1 MRYARLSI
9 VSGVLAAVLAVGG
22 GLMAFQ
28 PSAQAGEWK
37 MVDPQ
42 PKVGE
47 KMRMASF
54 MDGKIGFTGGAGDV
68 GKAHLTSDG
77 GQTWAVADSSG
88 G

>member
-1 MRYARLSI
+1 MKHGRWSLMT
-9 VSGVLAAVLAVGG
+9 GVLAAVLAVGG
-22 GLMAFQ
+22 GLAAFQ

-54 MDGKIGFTGGAGDV
+54 LDGKIGFTGGAGDV
-68 GKAHLTSDG
+68 GKAHLTFDG
-77 GQTWAVADSSG
+77 GQTWTVADTSG